1 MHCGDDV
8 ALETHYVPRH
18 SQRTESVLTFFAQDG
33 VTRNLVY
40 ANTSCTKA
48 TQPDEALAFARH
60 WKAATGRLPEL
71 LVFDSKVTT
80 GAGLAAIDAGVDAV
94 DVANAAWAGTT
105 SQVSMSALIAA
116 TDGTDRE
123 TGLSLDA
130 AASLEPYFEAVR
142 LLYGPFESGLPG
154 PTGRVYHHEIPGGQ
168 LSNLRQ
174 QAISLGLGERFEA
187 IEDIVRGGQHNPR
200 QHRQG
205 DPVLEGGRRSRA
217 GAGRGERLAG

>member
-18 SQRTESVLTFFAQDG
+18 SHRTESVLTFFAQDG

-80 GAGLAAIDAGVDAV
+80 GAGLAAIDAGA
-94 DVANAAWAGTT
+94 
-105 SQVSMSALIAA
+105 IA
-116 TDGTDRE
+116 TCIRRTE
-123 TGLSLDA
+123 
-130 AASLEPYFEAVR
+130 
-142 LLYGPFESGLPG
+142 
-154 PTGRVYHHEIPGGQ
+154 PGG
-168 LSNLRQ
+168 
-174 QAISLGLGERFEA
+174 ETT
-187 IEDIVRGGQHNPR
+187 
-200 QHRQG
+200 
-205 DPVLEGGRRSRA
+205 
-217 GAGRGERLAG
+217 